1 LTDILQKVRTIK
13 KGALVELNYLRVFY
27 EVARA
32 GKFSESAKKLRIS
45 QSALSRSVSLLEENE
60 GVTLFDRS
68 KSGVSLTAKGQE
80 VFRLCDEL
88 FKKEKEI
95 ENLCRGVQEKCE
107 GYMRFASSD
116 HLINDFLPEPL
127 LNFKKKYPNIVPSI
141 RTGTPEEITDFLIN
155 DECEFALLFAKV
167 NSPQIEFK
175 NLRSEKM
182 SLVCHPALW
191 KECGSLRKLIA
202 KYGYISSIDAN
213 LNRRSSQV
221 MLELFGEIPSI
232 GFEVNS
238 QESQKRFCLAGEG
251 AAYLAHFM
259 VKKEIEKGLLFE
271 IPIESAHEFPLWLAT
286 AKGKQLSLASRTFLK
301 LFFES

>member
-1 LTDILQKVRTIK
+1 M
-13 KGALVELNYLRVFY
+13 ELNYLRVFY
-27 EVARA
+27 EVART

-68 KSGVSLTAKGQE
+68 KNGVTLTPKGQE
-80 VFRLCDEL
+80 VFRLCDQL

-116 HLINDFLPEPL
+116 HLINDYLPGL
-127 LNFKKKYPNIVPSI
+127 LINFKRKYPNIVPSI

-167 NSPQIEFK
+167 NTPQIEFTK
-175 NLRSEKM
+175 LHSEKM
-182 SLVCHPALW
+182 SLVCHPDLW
-191 KECGSLRKLIA
+191 IECRTLRKLIST
-202 KYGYISSIDAN
+202 YGYISSIDAN
-213 LNRRSSQV
+213 RGRRSSQV
-221 MLELFGEIPSI
+221 MLELFGEIPPI

-238 QESQKRFCLAGEG
+238 QESQKRFCLAKEG
-251 AAYLAHFM
+251 AAYLSHFM
-259 VKKEIEKGLLFE
+259 VKKEIESGELFE
-271 IPIESAHEFPLWLAT
+271 IPIESAHEFPLWLA
-286 AKGKQLSLASRTFLK
+286 KSMGKQLSLPSRRFLEE
-301 LFFES
+301 LYPEQSVN